1 MHQVITR
8 RCIVLSLPFL
18 LEFLGTILP
27 DRNAPKCLS
36 DQVVYLTKTFLFVAV
51 AKDEEKS
58 AQGTVLIIVG

>member
-18 LEFLGTILP
+18 LGFLGTILP

-51 AKDEEKS
+51 AKGKEK
-58 AQGTVLIIVG
+58 